1 MFFDL
6 KREEEAEWVNTL
18 PLLPLV
24 IAARTN
30 HELPPG
36 IRRLLYCKV
45 NHFLL

>member
-30 HELPPG
+30 HELPPVSG
-36 IRRLLYCKV
+36 GYSTVK
-45 NHFLL
+45 